1 MSEINKISQEFFY
14 RIQNE
19 RPWQSEIAIE
29 VGAVQT
35 WKTIARTLGVKVS
48 HFSDK
53 TINDWIG
60 STYSTI
66 FIRCVFGGEIPSI
79 NAKEWN
85 DAIFLGVKRGREI
98 RQENT

>member
-1 MSEINKISQEFFY
+1 MTEIDKISQDFLY
-14 RIQNE
+14 RIQSE

-29 VGAVQT
+29 VGAVQA
-35 WKTIARTLGVKVS
+35 WKTIARTLGVKVY
-48 HFSDK
+48 HFPDK
-53 TINDWIG
+53 IINDWIG

-85 DAIFLGVKRGREI
+85 NAILSGVKRGREI
-98 RQENT
+98 WQENT